1 MILACLEKG
10 NIRNI
15 FLILLMVVPVG
26 VFSQEE
32 EKETPPVEVS
42 ETAAPAPIKGGVSYE
57 PIIDENEGKL
67 REPFK
72 SPFELEKE
80 REEKRK
86 KTRAMAGDSAE
97 RLPYQIADL
106 SLKGIF
112 FQVEKGYFA
121 IFDIAGE
128 YQWFQVGEKFENG
141 DLVNIT
147 DNEVWF
153 KEYIDD
159 GTTEGRIREIVRE
172 LHRGEE

>member
-1 MILACLEKG
+1 MIPAFFKNMHILALLSFLLISPALGQQNEK
-10 NIRNI
+10 
-15 FLILLMVVPVG
+15 
-26 VFSQEE
+26 
-32 EKETPPVEVS
+32 KKDPVEEDKATV
-42 ETAAPAPIKGGVSYE
+42 EQPELIKGGVSYE
-57 PIIDENEGKL
+57 PNPDENEGKL

-72 SPFELEKE
+72 SPFDLEKE

-86 KTRAMAGDSAE
+86 KARAVAGDSSD
-97 RLPYQIADL
+97 RLPYNIGDL

-112 FQVEKGYFA
+112 YQVEKGYFA
-121 IFDIAGE
+121 IFEVAGE
-128 YQWFQVGEKFENG
+128 YHWFKVGEKFENG
-141 DLVNIT
+141 DLVNIN